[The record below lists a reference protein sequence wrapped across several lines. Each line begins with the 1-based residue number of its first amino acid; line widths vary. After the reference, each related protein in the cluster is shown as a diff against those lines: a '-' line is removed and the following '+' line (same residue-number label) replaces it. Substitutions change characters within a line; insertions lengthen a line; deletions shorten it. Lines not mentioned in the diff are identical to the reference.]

1 LERTEAN
8 VSYDESMGFPY
19 EKRLSGK
26 KVGLR
31 VIATAVFVVALVVM
45 VGRVGSAGAASYGYA
60 AQEMIRSAQVVEVA
74 PGQTVEFTVGFKNT
88 GTTLWG
94 NGGSNFVS
102 IYTYDPKY
110 RTSSFRD
117 ASWYRTNQPTKLDS
131 LVVPG
136 QIGTFRFQLK
146 APTSEGDYNESFHLA
161 AENLAWIPGGQF
173 NVTIKVRRTT
183 IVAAAAVPVT
193 APTSAPSSGSYT
205 ALELTRST
213 QTVSL
218 DPGQS
223 TVFSIDFKNVG
234 TTTWLSDGKNFISI
248 YTYDP
253 KYRTSAFRDVSWYR
267 PDQPARLST
276 PIVAPGKFGT
286 VSFRLKAPSVSGT
299 YRETFHLA
307 AEDKAWIS
315 GGQFSVTI
323 VVGQSTQVA
332 SSSNITIIA
341 ADTALTEA
349 DGPSVV
355 EMVQTANGFAALKM
369 LSSGDR
375 LAMAAGSTQDFR
387 VAFKNVGQIPWV
399 KYGSEPVRLK
409 ATTSISQLFRDT
421 TWTED
426 YPSLLQ
432 QDRAENGQLA
442 FFNVRLRAPRTN
454 GNYSARFDLYAGEQP
469 IEGGTI
475 EIPVEVTGGSVSAVV
490 PDSIVSEFSGAG
502 SRGPNIRVGL
512 FYGLNPV
519 TFAASGTYTLIEGS
533 NDQPVRQLSGVTT
546 VIFDSATLN
555 YTVRN
560 GGYTYTSDYH
570 VTLRPDNPASTI
582 LEITSYENRPTWDT
596 SVNFNRFRGEL
607 SVHYMRSTGRLWVI
621 EELPIEDYMRGL
633 AETSNGSPQEYQK
646 ALVTAARTYALYVL
660 SIGGKHKSEYH
671 DVNTGAGDQVYK
683 GYSSELV
690 RPNVAQAAEDT
701 RGSVVTYN
709 GELVVTPYFSRSDG
723 RTRAWSEVWGGSKP
737 WLVSVPAPY
746 DQGKTLWGHG
756 VGMSASDA
764 VGRAADGASWTD
776 MLSYY
781 YTGTVVKRIY

>member
-1 LERTEAN
+1 
-8 VSYDESMGFPY
+8 MGFPY
-19 EKRLSGK
+19 GKSRNGK

-31 VIATAVFVVALVVM
+31 IAATAVFVVALAVM
-45 VGRVGSAGAASYGYA
+45 VGRASSASAASYGYE

-74 PGQTVEFTVGFKNT
+74 PGQAAEFTVGFKNI
-88 GTTLWG
+88 GTALWG

-102 IYTYDPKY
+102 VYTYDLKY
-110 RTSSFRD
+110 RTSSFSD
-117 ASWYRTNQPTKLDS
+117 SSWYRPSQPVKLDS

-136 QIGTFRFQLK
+136 QLGTFRFRLK
-146 APTSEGDYNESFHLA
+146 APSSEGDYVESFHLA
-161 AENLAWIPGGQF
+161 AENLAWISGGQF
-173 NVTIKVRRTT
+173 SVTIKVRKTT
-183 IVAAAAVPVT
+183 AVAAAAVP
-193 APTSAPSSGSYT
+193 AAASTSVSSGGSYA
-205 ALELTRST
+205 ALELTRSA
-213 QTVSL
+213 QTVAL
-218 DPGQS
+218 EPGQS
-223 TVFSIDFKNVG
+223 AVFSIDFKNAG
-234 TTTWLSDGKNFISI
+234 TATWLSDGKNFISV

-276 PIVAPGKFGT
+276 PTVAPGRFGT
-286 VSFRLKAPSVSGT
+286 VSFRLKAPSASGT

-323 VVGQSTQVA
+323 VVGQSVQVA
-332 SSSNITIIA
+332 SSGGATSA
-341 ADTALTEA
+341 AAETSLAET
-349 DGPSVV
+349 DGPDVV
-355 EMVQTANGFAALKM
+355 EVVQTANGFAALKM
-369 LSSGDR
+369 LASGDR
-375 LAMAAGSTQDFR
+375 LTMAAGSTQDFR

-409 ATTSISQLFRDT
+409 AITSILQLFRDA

-432 QDRAENGQLA
+432 QDRAETGQLA
-442 FFNVRLRAPRTN
+442 FFNLRLRAPRTN
-454 GNYSARFDLYAGEQP
+454 GIYNARFDLYAGEQP
-469 IEGGTI
+469 IEGGTV
-475 EIPVEVTGGSVSAVV
+475 EIPVEVTGGSVSALV
-490 PDSIVSEFSGAG
+490 PDSVASEFSGYG

-512 FYGLNPV
+512 FYDLNPV
-519 TFAASGTYTLIEGS
+519 TFTASGTYALIEGL
-533 NDQPVRQLSGVTT
+533 NEQPVRQLSGVTT
-546 VIFDSATLN
+546 VTFDSATLS

-560 GGYTYTSDYH
+560 GSYTYTSDYH
-570 VTLRPDNPASTI
+570 VTLRPDDPASTI
-582 LEITSYENRPTWDT
+582 FEITSYENRPTWDT
-596 SVNFNRFRGEL
+596 SVNFNRFRGDL
-607 SVHYMRSTGRLWVI
+607 SVHYMRATGRLWVI

-776 MLSYY
+776 ILGYY
-781 YTGTVVKRIY
+781 YTGTAVKRIY